1 MGALTDSK
9 SKTMPDRGL
18 RGLLEKQVKYQTWLD
33 VEAALAQA
41 QAALGVIPQAA
52 ADEITKKAHT
62 DYLDFQLMDE
72 IYQKVGHGFVP
83 FLKVFVKACEGE
95 SGKYIHYGATTQNIQ
110 QTAQNLIGK
119 QFNQAVIQLTQEILN
134 NLCVLATDHAD
145 TVMAGRTHG
154 KHAIPITYGYKV
166 AVWISEIMLSL
177 ERLQELE
184 KRVFTTMMGG
194 AVGAFNSTGAIG
206 IDVQSQVSDILG
218 MPAMLVPSRNIN
230 SPKIEYIN
238 ALALLA
244 NNFHKIAEEVFQTSI
259 EEFGEVSEAF
269 AAGTIG
275 SSTMPHKINPKLSKG
290 IIANSQKL
298 YSLVGAGFSASA
310 RPFEADSTANMLF
323 DGIQIEAME
332 LMIEI
337 ILRAEELTRTLVIDS
352 ERMMENA
359 CLNHGIDNSEYIM
372 MKLAE
377 KIGKDQAHELVYELA
392 INSELSGG
400 SYLEILMT
408 SPLVKENFE
417 IEEVAEMLKPE
428 NYVGLSGQIARNVV
442 AKWQEQMKELEEAVH
457 V

>member
-1 MGALTDSK
+1 MGGLTDSK

-18 RGLLEKQVKYQTWLD
+18 RSLLEKQVKYQKWLE
-33 VEAALAQA
+33 VEAALAKA
-41 QAALGVIPQAA
+41 QATLGVIPPAA
-52 ADEITKKAHT
+52 AKEIAAKAHT
-62 DYLDFQLMDE
+62 DHLDFQLMDE

-83 FLKVFVKACEGE
+83 FLKVFVKACGPE

-119 QFNQAVIQLTQEILN
+119 QFNQEIMGLTKEILH
-134 NLCVLATDHAD
+134 NLCALALEHAD

-194 AVGAFNSTGAIG
+194 AVGAFNSTGEVG
-206 IDVQSQVSDILG
+206 IAVQQEVAEILG
-218 MPAMLVPSRNIN
+218 LPAMLVPSRNIN
-230 SPKIEYIN
+230 SLKIEYIN

-269 AAGTIG
+269 ASGTIG
-275 SSTMPHKINPKLSKG
+275 SSTMPHKINPKLAKG
-290 IIANSQKL
+290 IIANAQKL
-298 YSLVGAGFSASA
+298 YSLVGAGFSSAA

-323 DGIQIEAME
+323 DGLQTEAME

-337 ILRAEELTRTLVIDS
+337 ILRAEELTRTMVVNS
-352 ERMMENA
+352 ERMLENA
-359 CLNHGIDNSEYIM
+359 YLNHGIDNSEYIM

-377 KIGKDQAHELVYELA
+377 KIGKDQAHELVYALA
-392 INSELSGG
+392 IDSELSGD
-400 SYLEILMT
+400 SYLEILMAD
-408 SPLVKENFE
+408 PLVQANFQAA
-417 IEEVAEMLKPE
+417 EVAAMLKPE
-428 NYVGLSGQIARNVV
+428 NYVGLSSQIARDVV
-442 AKWQEQMKELEEAVH
+442 ATCQEQLKELEEVVH